1 MSLTTLGE
9 SRLEAL
15 LESAQLLH
23 SSLALD
29 GLLRHLL
36 RSVMGRLLASK
47 GLIAVVKDGVMRIE
61 LVRGLPKLGA
71 GEVFDEA
78 SLRAQ
83 GIDAVLPI
91 GAEHDPIGLL
101 AINRPL
107 KKAIGDEECEF
118 IRALLGIAASGIAN
132 ARAHTEANELNKT
145 LDQKVQE
152 LRTLLDLVRG
162 LTSTL
167 EPDEV
172 AQLLMLTLTGR
183 WAVRRCMLVAWK
195 DGHPTVMR
203 RKGMEMDLAHET
215 YRALLSGLPDAMRV
229 EDLPECDLRQSLI
242 AEQAEVIFQ
251 INAGDETTG
260 GIVVLGPRPGQ
271 LSYNESDL
279 EFGMG
284 LVAQAAVA
292 FENSWYFREAIDRK
306 KVEQELAL
314 AATIQQNLFPASLP
328 LVPNYDM
335 AARNRPARICGG
347 DYYDALTSPEQ
358 SPESGVRSPE
368 SAGEFRLRTPDS
380 GLRTLLICVADVS
393 GKGLPASLLMSNM
406 QATLRALLG
415 RIPSLTELATHTNA
429 LLYATTPSNKYVTAI
444 LLELDPSTGKG
455 RYVNAGHTD
464 CLLLRSD
471 GEAEWLKSTGT
482 PLGLMPPEMIE
493 MMQPYEERSF
503 DLHPGDMVSLFSDG
517 VTEAQNEDG
526 EEYGEARLADLL
538 RPIAG
543 HPAEAIVSKVYEEI
557 DRFAGSA
564 PQYDDITLFIIRR
577 TD

>member
-1 MSLTTLGE
+1 MSSSLGE

-23 SSLALD
+23 SSLDLD

-47 GLIAVVKDGVMRIE
+47 GLIAVARDGVMRIE
-61 LVRGLPKLGA
+61 LVRGLPKLAA
-71 GEVFDEA
+71 GDEFDETKA
-78 SLRAQ
+78 RVY
-83 GIDAVLPI
+83 GIETILPI
-91 GAEHDPIGLL
+91 GNENAPVGLL

-107 KKAIGDEECEF
+107 KREIEAEECEF
-118 IRALLGIAASGIAN
+118 LRALLGIAASGIAN
-132 ARAHTEANELNKT
+132 ARAHSEANELNQT
-145 LDQKVQE
+145 LDQKLQE

-162 LTSTL
+162 LTGTL

-172 AQLLMLTLTGR
+172 AQLLMLTLAGR
-183 WAVRRCMLVAWK
+183 WAIRRYALVAWK
-195 DGHPTVMR
+195 DGHLPVKR
-203 RKGMEMDLAHET
+203 RKGMEIGLDHEIYRSLLAE
-215 YRALLSGLPDAMRV
+215 LPDAIKIA
-229 EDLPECDLRQSLI
+229 DLPECDLRRVLI

-260 GIVVLGPRPGQ
+260 GIVVLGPRPGN
-271 LSYNESDL
+271 LSYSESDL

-284 LVAQAAVA
+284 LVAQASVA

-314 AATIQQNLFPASLP
+314 AASIQQNLFPALLP
-328 LVPNYDM
+328 QVPNYDL

-347 DYYDALTSPEQ
+347 DYYDALAANSRDGQ
-358 SPESGVRSPE
+358 SVH
-368 SAGEFRLRTPDS
+368 
-380 GLRTLLICVADVS
+380 LICVADVS

-444 LLELDPSTGKG
+444 LVELDPVTGIG
-455 RYVNAGHTD
+455 RYVSAGHTD
-464 CLLLRSD
+464 CLLLRAD
-471 GEAEWLKSTGT
+471 GEAEWLRSTGT
-482 PLGLMPPEMIE
+482 PFGLMPPDILELT
-493 MMQPYEERSF
+493 QPYEEQSF
-503 DLHPGDMVSLFSDG
+503 ELNPGDLISLFSDG
-517 VTEAQNEDG
+517 VTEAQNENED
-526 EEYGEARLADLL
+526 EFGEARLADLL
-538 RPIAG
+538 RPIACQ
-543 HPAEAIVSKVYEEI
+543 PSEAIVNRVYEEI

-564 PQYDDITLFIIRR
+564 PQYDDITLFIIKR
-577 TD
+577 TK

>member
-1 MSLTTLGE
+1 MSLSLGE

-23 SSLALD
+23 SSLDLE

-47 GLIAVVKDGVMRIE
+47 GLIAVAKDGAMRIE
-61 LVRGLPKLGA
+61 LVRGLQKLAA
-71 GEVFDEA
+71 GEVFDETKA
-78 SLRAQ
+78 RAH
-83 GIDAVLPI
+83 GIDTILPI
-91 GAEHDPIGLL
+91 GDENSPVGLL

-107 KKAIGDEECEF
+107 KKEIGSEECEF
-118 IRALLGIAASGIAN
+118 LRALLGIAASGIAN
-132 ARAHTEANELNKT
+132 ARAHAEANELNRA

-172 AQLLMLTLTGR
+172 AQLLMLTLAGR
-183 WAVRRCMLVAWK
+183 WAIRRYALVGWK
-195 DGHPTVMR
+195 DGHPSVTR
-203 RKGMEMDLAHET
+203 RKGMDINLDHKV
-215 YRALLSGLPDAMRV
+215 YRSFLTSLPDAMKV
-229 EDLPECDLRQSLI
+229 ADMPESDLRRVLI

-260 GIVVLGPRPGQ
+260 GIVVLGPRPGN
-271 LSYNESDL
+271 LSYSESDL

-314 AATIQQNLFPASLP
+314 AATIQQNLFPALLP
-328 LVPNYDM
+328 QVPNYDM
-335 AARNRPARICGG
+335 AARNRPARLCGG
-347 DYYDALTSPEQ
+347 DYYDALAATSQLGQ
-358 SPESGVRSPE
+358 SVH
-368 SAGEFRLRTPDS
+368 
-380 GLRTLLICVADVS
+380 LICVADVS

-415 RIPSLTELATHTNA
+415 RIPSLTELASHTNA

-444 LLELDPSTGKG
+444 LVELDPATGRG

-482 PLGLMPPEMIE
+482 PFGLMPPDILEL
-493 MMQPYEERSF
+493 MQPYEEQSF
-503 DLHPGDMVSLFSDG
+503 ELHPGDMISLFSDG
-517 VTEAQNEDG
+517 VTEAQNED
-526 EEYGEARLADLL
+526 ENEFGEARLADLL
-538 RPIAG
+538 RPIASQ
-543 HPAEAIVSKVYEEI
+543 PSEAIVNRVYEEI

-564 PQYDDITLFIIRR
+564 PQYDDITLFVIRR
-577 TD
+577 TA